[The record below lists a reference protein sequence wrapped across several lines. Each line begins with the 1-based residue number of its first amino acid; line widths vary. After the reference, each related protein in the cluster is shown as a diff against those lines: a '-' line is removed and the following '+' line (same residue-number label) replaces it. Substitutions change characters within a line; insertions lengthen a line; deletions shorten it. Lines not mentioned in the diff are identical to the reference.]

1 MEETGCHIHFP
12 DSNKPKPRV
21 AFPCFKPSI
30 ADLRNNLTTEKS
42 NQVYRKF
49 ITTVN
54 IEDLSRNRGKNQPR
68 KFIEISVL
76 IQYGSAST
84 DLLDH

>member
-1 MEETGCHIHFP
+1 MDVSHSDHSYIIGKGGFKIQQVMEETGCHIHFP

-42 NQVYRKF
+42 NQVFTKLV
-49 ITTVN
+49 TTMN
-54 IEDLSRNRGKNQPR
+54 MEDFSREGLWRW
-68 KFIEISVL
+68 
-76 IQYGSAST
+76 
-84 DLLDH
+84 